1 LENRFNTRGYYNI
14 NENEIAIAIIG
25 RLTKIKN
32 HRFFIECIKKTKH
45 SGISNFKVFIV
56 GDGELFEEIRVQCDE
71 LNQQFGEFIFM
82 TSWIKD
88 IAKFNAGMDIICL
101 TSDNEGTPVSL
112 IEAQAS
118 NVAVMS
124 TDVGGVRDIM
134 LDGKTGYVV
143 KKQDLDE
150 YSEKLGILIKN
161 KELRKEF
168 CANGWEYVS
177 DRFHFSRLAKEVE
190 SLYINLLNKVK

>member
-1 LENRFNTRGYYNI
+1 
-14 NENEIAIAIIG
+14 
-25 RLTKIKN
+25 
-32 HRFFIECIKKTKH
+32 
-45 SGISNFKVFIV
+45 
-56 GDGELFEEIRVQCDE
+56 
-71 LNQQFGEFIFM
+71 
-82 TSWIKD
+82 
-88 IAKFNAGMDIICL
+88 
-101 TSDNEGTPVSL
+101 
-112 IEAQAS
+112 
-118 NVAVMS
+118 
-124 TDVGGVRDIM
+124 M